1 MLALQR
7 FDMERRGATPST
19 GVKSPRAFSGVAAA
33 KPAASALSTVLRMY
47 VLARRCG
54 AGACAAPSRAHR
66 QGVLSTQARKL
77 DPHPQATPPNSPGHA
92 TRWPEHSLNERR
104 PASVARHMLP
114 RCRRCAHTSSPH

>member
-7 FDMERRGATPST
+7 IDMERRGATPST

-54 AGACAAPSRAHR
+54 AGA
-66 QGVLSTQARKL
+66 GIF
-77 DPHPQATPPNSPGHA
+77 
-92 TRWPEHSLNERR
+92 
-104 PASVARHMLP
+104 
-114 RCRRCAHTSSPH
+114 SSFEYEIEYNRIEEYLHQCFFTLVG

>member
-47 VLARRCG
+47 ALARREG
-54 AGACAAPSRAHR
+54 RRGAAPSMAL
-66 QGVLSTQARKL
+66 LSTQARKL
-77 DPHPQATPPNSPGHA
+77 EPRLAKTRQA
-92 TRWPEHSLNERR
+92 R
-104 PASVARHMLP
+104 PAPASYASQLSRPCNPM
-114 RCRRCAHTSSPH
+114 A

>member
-7 FDMERRGATPST
+7 IDMERRGATPST

-66 QGVLSTQARKL
+66 QPYFQV
-77 DPHPQATPPNSPGHA
+77 
-92 TRWPEHSLNERR
+92 R
-104 PASVARHMLP
+104 PASSTRTRKLRLP
-114 RCRRCAHTSSPH
+114 TLPAMQPDGLNTR